1 MITQKYKLDMITDK
15 VLPFVHISQYD
26 SSRTI
31 VFYLYENGT
40 EYIPTDATISL
51 NGQTINGTVS
61 GNTFTFEVDSTFTQN
76 SGDFY
81 GELRDSGMGSLNFI
95 LRVDST
101 PTVLPNTH
109 DETLD
114 RALSILLGRNVT
126 SNQSA
131 EALNI
136 LFGGER

>member
-1 MITQKYKLDMITDK
+1 MIAQKYKLDMITDK
-15 VLPFVHISQYD
+15 VLPVIHISQYD

-31 VFYLYENGT
+31 VFYLYENGV

-51 NGQTINGTVS
+51 NEQTINGTIS
-61 GNTFTFEVDSTFTQN
+61 GNTFTFEIDSTFTQN

-114 RALSILLGRNVT
+114 QALSILLGRNVT
-126 SNQSA
+126 SDNSA
-131 EALNI
+131 QALNI
-136 LFGGER
+136 LMRGE

>member
-1 MITQKYKLDMITDK
+1 MKYKLDMITDK
-15 VLPFVHISQYD
+15 VLPVIHISQYD

-31 VFYLYENGT
+31 GFYLYENGQ

-51 NGQTINGTVS
+51 NEQTINGTIS
-61 GNTFTFEVDSTFTQN
+61 GNTFTFEIDSTFTQT

-114 RALSILLGRNVT
+114 QALSILLGRNVT

>member
-15 VLPFVHISQYD
+15 VLPVVHISQYD

-31 VFYLYENGT
+31 VFYLYENGM

-51 NGQTINGTVS
+51 NDQTINGTIS
-61 GNTFTFEVDSTFTQN
+61 GNTFTFEIGSAFTQT

-101 PTVLPNTH
+101 PTVIPNTH

-114 RALSILLGRNVT
+114 QALSILLGRNVT

-136 LFGGER
+136 IMRGE

>member
-15 VLPFVHISQYD
+15 VLPVVHISQYD

-31 VFYLYENGT
+31 VFYLYENGA

-51 NGQTINGTVS
+51 NEQTINGTIS
-61 GNTFTFEVDSTFTQN
+61 GNTFTFEIGSVFTQN

-114 RALSILLGRNVT
+114 QALSILLGRNVT

-136 LFGGER
+136 IMRGE

>member
-15 VLPFVHISQYD
+15 VLPVVNVSQYD

-31 VFYLYENGT
+31 VFYLYENGV

-51 NGQTINGTVS
+51 NDQAISGTIS
-61 GNTFTFEVDSTFTQN
+61 GNTFTFEIDSTFTEN

-114 RALSILLGRNVT
+114 FALSMILGRSVT
-126 SNQSA
+126 SDQSA
-131 EALNI
+131 QALNI
-136 LFGGER
+136 LMRGE

>member
-1 MITQKYKLDMITDK
+1 MKYKLDMITDK
-15 VLPFVHISQYD
+15 VLPVVHISQYD

-31 VFYLYENGT
+31 VFYLYENGV

-51 NGQTINGTVS
+51 NEQTINGTIS
-61 GNTFTFEVDSTFTQN
+61 GNTFTFEIGSTFTQT

-101 PTVLPNTH
+101 PTVIPNTH

-114 RALSILLGRNVT
+114 QALSILLGRNVT

-136 LFGGER
+136 IMRGEQ

>member
-1 MITQKYKLDMITDK
+1 MKYKLDMITDK
-15 VLPFVHISQYD
+15 VLPVIHISQYD

-31 VFYLYENGT
+31 VFYLYENGV

-51 NGQTINGTVS
+51 NEQTISGTIS
-61 GNTFTFEVDSTFTQN
+61 GNTFTFEVDSTFTQT
-76 SGDFY
+76 SGDFF

-114 RALSILLGRNVT
+114 QALSILLGRNVT

>member
-1 MITQKYKLDMITDK
+1 MIIQKYKLDMITDK
-15 VLPFVHISQYD
+15 VLPVINVSQHD

-31 VFYLYENGT
+31 VFYLYEDET

-51 NGQTINGTVS
+51 NGQTISGTIS
-61 GNTFTFEVDSTFTQN
+61 GNAVTFEIDSTFTQE

-114 RALSILLGRNVT
+114 LALSMILGRSVT
-126 SNQSA
+126 SDQSA
-131 EALNI
+131 QALNI
-136 LFGGER
+136 LMRGE

>member
-1 MITQKYKLDMITDK
+1 MKYKLDMITDK
-15 VLPFVHISQYD
+15 VLPIVNVSQYD

-31 VFYLYENGT
+31 VFYLYENGV

-51 NGQTINGTVS
+51 NEQTISGTIS
-61 GNTFTFEVDSTFTQN
+61 GNTFTFEIGSTFTQT

-81 GELRDSGMGSLNFI
+81 GELRDSGMGSLNFV

-101 PTVLPNTH
+101 PTVIPNTH

-114 RALSILLGRNVT
+114 QALSILLGRNVT

>member
-15 VLPFVHISQYD
+15 VLPVIHISQYD

-31 VFYLYENGT
+31 VFYLYENGA

-51 NGQTINGTVS
+51 NDQTISGTIS
-61 GNTFTFEVDSTFTQN
+61 GNSFTFEIDSTFTQN

-81 GELRDSGMGSLNFI
+81 GELRDSGVGSLNFI

-114 RALSILLGRNVT
+114 LALSMILGRSVT
-126 SNQSA
+126 SDQSA
-131 EALNI
+131 QALNI
-136 LFGGER
+136 LMRGE

>member
-15 VLPFVHISQYD
+15 VLPVVNVSQYD

-31 VFYLYENGT
+31 VFYLYENGA

-51 NGQTINGTVS
+51 NDQTISGTIS
-61 GNTFTFEVDSTFTQN
+61 GNSFTFEIDSTFTQN

-81 GELRDSGMGSLNFI
+81 GELRDSGVGSLNFI

-114 RALSILLGRNVT
+114 LALSMILGRSVT
-126 SNQSA
+126 SDQSA
-131 EALNI
+131 QALNI
-136 LFGGER
+136 LMRGE

>member
-1 MITQKYKLDMITDK
+1 MKYKLDMITDK
-15 VLPFVHISQYD
+15 VLPIVNVSQYD

-31 VFYLYENGT
+31 VFYLYENGM

-51 NGQTINGTVS
+51 NEQTINGTIS
-61 GNTFTFEVDSTFTQN
+61 GNTFTFEIDSTFTQT
-76 SGDFY
+76 SGDLM

-131 EALNI
+131 EALDI

>member
-1 MITQKYKLDMITDK
+1 MIPDK
-15 VLPFVHISQYD
+15 VLPVIHISQYD

-31 VFYLYENGT
+31 VFYLYEDGT

-51 NGQTINGTVS
+51 NDQTINGTIS
-61 GNTFTFEVDSTFTQN
+61 GNTFTFVVGSTFTQT
-76 SGDFY
+76 SGDFF

-95 LRVDST
+95 LRVDAT

-114 RALSILLGRNVT
+114 QALSILLGRNVT

-136 LFGGER
+136 IMRGE

>member
-1 MITQKYKLDMITDK
+1 MKYKLDMITGK
-15 VLPFVHISQYD
+15 VLPVIRISQYD

-31 VFYLYENGT
+31 VFYLYENGV

-51 NGQTINGTVS
+51 NEQTISGTIS
-61 GNTFTFEVDSTFTQN
+61 GNTFTFVVGSTFTQT

>member
-15 VLPFVHISQYD
+15 VLPVVHISQYD

-31 VFYLYENGT
+31 VFYLYENGV

-51 NGQTINGTVS
+51 NGQTINGTIS
-61 GNTFTFEVDSTFTQN
+61 GNTFTFEIDSTFTQD

-114 RALSILLGRNVT
+114 LALSMILGRSVT
-126 SNQSA
+126 SDQSA
-131 EALNI
+131 QALNV
-136 LFGGER
+136 LMRGE